1 MKKKITIGV
10 AEDQI
15 VYRNGLITM
24 LNDSDD
30 YKVTIEAENGMEMLR
45 KMKDNVPDVVLLDCR
60 MPELKGI
67 EVAKK
72 IREKYEAIKILLL
85 SMLDK
90 QEFVAQAFE
99 YGVNAQESR
108 CRL

>member
-30 YKVTIEAENGMEMLR
+30 YKVTIEAENGMEMLGR
-45 KMKDNVPDVVLLDCR
+45 
-60 MPELKGI
+60 
-67 EVAKK
+67 
-72 IREKYEAIKILLL
+72 
-85 SMLDK
+85 
-90 QEFVAQAFE
+90 
-99 YGVNAQESR
+99 
-108 CRL
+108 